1 MKKQT
6 CRRIERLML
15 VLVSCVIIVVALLN
29 LLHPATAQAEQITL
43 ATGTDVKPTDFP
55 TAEPTVEPT
64 PTAAPTPPS
73 TQAPPADA
81 YKITFGM
88 PQGWSSAASVRV
100 ILRVQD
106 KRQCGWQK
114 VEIRGAAL
122 QGGGEWLDVTQR
134 FIDAQDDKIQVDAVQ
149 NGQLLVRV
157 TDPQG
162 MLFMEEA
169 TVRCFDRQA
178 PVVSANFDA
187 NMLLHVDAQDDL
199 SGVAGIQINALL
211 FTKLESG
218 ALNVRMEEAL
228 NQYEKL
234 AIRAFDFA
242 GNFSELITL
251 ENPYYAKPTEAPTT
265 APQPTKDTSNV
276 SGGNNENEPT
286 STPKPTAVPTQDSS
300 ASYPTQM
307 PVTATPTPII
317 QTEYVP
323 LGPGMPYK
331 SSGNMHTLDMLY
343 SAATNKQFITVQ
355 ARNGATVYLIID
367 YDKPIDEDAELYET
381 YFLNL
386 VDERD
391 LLALLSNEELPSP
404 TPEVI
409 VITPAP
415 TVMPVVTAAPV
426 DAGALGKNDSTKSLL
441 LLAVVAVLGLG
452 GACVFLLL
460 KQKKAAPQSSP
471 EIYLEDEAEEEDE
484 HSEDTP

>member
-15 VLVSCVIIVVALLN
+15 VLVSCVIIAVALLN

-64 PTAAPTPPS
+64 PTPQP
-73 TQAPPADA
+73 TQAPPAEA

-88 PQGWSSAASVRV
+88 PQGWSSSASVRV

-114 VEIRGAAL
+114 VEVRGAVL
-122 QGGGEWLDVTQR
+122 QDGEWLDMTQQ

-162 MLFMEEA
+162 TLFMEET

-178 PVVSANFDA
+178 PVVSASFDA

-251 ENPYYAKPTEAPTT
+251 ENPYYMKPTEAPTT
-265 APQPTKDTSNV
+265 APQPTKDTGNTG
-276 SGGNNENEPT
+276 SGSSENKPAA
-286 STPKPTAVPTQDSS
+286 TPKPTAVPTQDDRVI
-300 ASYPTQM
+300 YPTQM
-307 PVTATPTPII
+307 PVTATSTPII

-355 ARNGATVYLIID
+355 ARNGATFYLIID

-391 LLALLSNEELPSP
+391 LLALLSDEELPSP

-409 VITPAP
+409 VVTPAP
-415 TVMPVVTAAPV
+415 TTVPTVTVAPM
-426 DAGALGKNDSTKSLL
+426 DAGVSGKNDSTKSLL
-441 LLAVVAVLGLG
+441 LLAVAAVLGLG
-452 GACVFLLL
+452 GACIFLLL
-460 KQKKAAPQSSP
+460 KQKKAVPQPSP

-484 HSEDTP
+484 QPENTP

>member
-1 MKKQT
+1 MKKQK

-43 ATGTDVKPTDFP
+43 ATGTDVQPTTEP
-55 TAEPTVEPT
+55 TAEPTPTAVPTQQPT
-64 PTAAPTPPS
+64 P
-73 TQAPPADA
+73 APPADA

-100 ILRVQD
+100 TLRVQD

-114 VEIRGAAL
+114 IEIRGAAL
-122 QGGGEWLDVTQR
+122 QGGEWLDVTQR

-162 MLFMEEA
+162 TLFMEEA
-169 TVRCFDRQA
+169 AVRCFDRQA
-178 PVVSANFDA
+178 PTVSASFDA

-218 ALNVRMEEAL
+218 ALNVRMEEVL

-251 ENPYYAKPTEAPTT
+251 ENPYYMKPTEAPTT
-265 APQPTKDTSNV
+265 VPQPTKDTGNAG
-276 SGGNNENEPT
+276 SGSSENKPT
-286 STPKPTAVPTQDSS
+286 ATPKPTVAPTQDDRVV
-300 ASYPTQM
+300 YPTQM

-355 ARNGATVYLIID
+355 ARNGATFYLIID

-391 LLALLSNEELPSP
+391 LLALLSDEELPSP

-460 KQKKAAPQSSP
+460 KQKKAAPQPSP
-471 EIYLEDEAEEEDE
+471 EIYLEEEEEEEDE

>member
-1 MKKQT
+1 MKKQN

-64 PTAAPTPPS
+64 PTPQP

-100 ILRVQD
+100 TLRVQD
-106 KRQCGWQK
+106 KRQCGWQR

-122 QGGGEWLDVTQR
+122 QGGDWLDVTQR
-134 FIDAQDDKIQVDAVQ
+134 FVDAQDDKIQVDAVQ

-162 MLFMEEA
+162 TLFMEEA

-178 PVVSANFDA
+178 PTVSASFDA

-199 SGVAGIQINALL
+199 SGVAGIQINTLL

-218 ALNVRMEEAL
+218 ALNVRMEDAL

-251 ENPYYAKPTEAPTT
+251 ENPYYMKPTEAPTT
-265 APQPTKDTSNV
+265 APKDTNNTG
-276 SGGNNENEPT
+276 GGNNENKPT
-286 STPKPTAVPTQDSS
+286 ATPKPTAVPTQDSS

-355 ARNGATVYLIID
+355 ARNGATFYLIID

-391 LLALLSNEELPSP
+391 WFAVLSDEELPSP

-409 VITPAP
+409 VVTPAP
-415 TVMPVVTAAPV
+415 TAVPAVTVAPADAATN
-426 DAGALGKNDSTKSLL
+426 KQSDSTRSLL
-441 LLAVVAVLGLG
+441 LLAVIAVLGLG
-452 GACVFLLL
+452 GTCVFLLL

-471 EIYLEDEAEEEDE
+471 EVYLEDETEEEDE
-484 HSEDTP
+484 QPGNTP

>member
-1 MKKQT
+1 MKKQN

-15 VLVSCVIIVVALLN
+15 VLVSCVIIAVALLN
-29 LLHPATAQAEQITL
+29 LLHPATAQAEQSTL
-43 ATGTDVKPTDFP
+43 ATGTDVQP
-55 TAEPTVEPT
+55 TAVPTVEPT
-64 PTAAPTPPS
+64 PTAAPTQQPTPAPS
-73 TQAPPADA
+73 TEA
-81 YKITFGM
+81 YKITFGT
-88 PQGWSSAASVRV
+88 PQGWSSAASARV
-100 ILRVQD
+100 TIRVQD
-106 KRQCGWQK
+106 KRQCGWQR

-122 QGGGEWLDVTQR
+122 QNGEWLDVTQR

-162 MLFMEEA
+162 MLFTEEA

-178 PVVSANFDA
+178 PTVSASFDA

-265 APQPTKDTSNV
+265 VPQPTKDTSNAG
-276 SGGNNENEPT
+276 GGNSENKPT
-286 STPKPTAVPTQDSS
+286 ATPKPTAVPTQDGS
-300 ASYPTQM
+300 AAYPTQM

-331 SSGNMHTLDMLY
+331 SNGNMHTLDMLY

-355 ARNGATVYLIID
+355 ARNGATFYLIID

-409 VITPAP
+409 VVTPEP
-415 TVMPVVTAAPV
+415 TMVPVVTAAPA
-426 DAGALGKNDSTKSLL
+426 DAGASGKNDSTKSLL
-441 LLAVVAVLGLG
+441 LLAVIAVLGLG
-452 GACVFLLL
+452 GTCVFLLL

-484 HSEDTP
+484 QPENTP

>member
-1 MKKQT
+1 MKKQN

-64 PTAAPTPPS
+64 PTPQP

-100 ILRVQD
+100 TLRVQD
-106 KRQCGWQK
+106 KRQCGWQR

-122 QGGGEWLDVTQR
+122 QGGDWLDVTQR
-134 FIDAQDDKIQVDAVQ
+134 FVDAQDDKIQVDAVQ

-178 PVVSANFDA
+178 PTVSASFDA

-199 SGVAGIQINALL
+199 SGVAGIQINTLL

-218 ALNVRMEEAL
+218 ALNVRMEDAL

-276 SGGNNENEPT
+276 GSGNNENKPT
-286 STPKPTAVPTQDSS
+286 ATPKPTAVPTQDDRVI
-300 ASYPTQM
+300 YPTQM

-355 ARNGATVYLIID
+355 ARNGATFYLIID

-391 LLALLSNEELPSP
+391 LLALLSDEELPSP

-409 VITPAP
+409 VVTPEP
-415 TVMPVVTAAPV
+415 TSVPAATVVPA
-426 DAGALGKNDSTKSLL
+426 DAGTADKFDSTKTLL
-441 LLAVVAVLGLG
+441 LLAVVAALGLG

-460 KQKKAAPQSSP
+460 KQKQASPQPST
-471 EIYLEDEAEEEDE
+471 EIYPEDEAEEEGE

>member
-1 MKKQT
+1 MKKQN

-15 VLVSCVIIVVALLN
+15 VLISCVIIVVALLN
-29 LLHPATAQAEQITL
+29 LLHPATAQAEQTAL
-43 ATGTDVKPTDFP
+43 ATGTDVQPTDFP

-64 PTAAPTPPS
+64 PTPQP

-88 PQGWSSAASVRV
+88 PQGWSSSASVRV
-100 ILRVQD
+100 TIRVQD

-114 VEIRGAAL
+114 VEVRGAAL
-122 QGGGEWLDVTQR
+122 QGGEWLDVTQR

-162 MLFMEEA
+162 TLFMEEA
-169 TVRCFDRQA
+169 AVRCFDRQA
-178 PVVSANFDA
+178 PTVSASFDA

-218 ALNVRMEEAL
+218 ALNVRMEDAL

-251 ENPYYAKPTEAPTT
+251 ENSYYMKPTEAPTT
-265 APQPTKDTSNV
+265 APQPTKDASNV
-276 SGGNNENEPT
+276 SGGNNENKPT
-286 STPKPTAVPTQDSS
+286 ATPKPTAVPTQDSS
-300 ASYPTQM
+300 ASYPTQI
-307 PVTATPTPII
+307 PVTATPTPIS

-355 ARNGATVYLIID
+355 ARNGATFYLIID

-391 LLALLSNEELPSP
+391 LLALLSDEELPSP

-409 VITPAP
+409 VVTPVPTAVPAVTVAP
-415 TVMPVVTAAPV
+415 ADAATAN
-426 DAGALGKNDSTKSLL
+426 KFDSTRSLL
-441 LLAVVAVLGLG
+441 LLAVIAVLGLG
-452 GACVFLLL
+452 GTCVFLLL
-460 KQKKAAPQSSP
+460 KQKKAAPQPSP

-484 HSEDTP
+484 QPEDTP

>member
-1 MKKQT
+1 MKKQN

-15 VLVSCVIIVVALLN
+15 VLVSCVMIAVALLN

-55 TAEPTVEPT
+55 TAEPTAEPT

-88 PQGWSSAASVRV
+88 PQGWSSSASVRV
-100 ILRVQD
+100 TLRVQD
-106 KRQCGWQK
+106 KRQCGWQR

-122 QGGGEWLDVTQR
+122 QGDDWLDITQR
-134 FIDAQDDKIQVDAVQ
+134 FVDAQDDKIQVDAVQ

-178 PVVSANFDA
+178 PTVSASFDA

-218 ALNVRMEEAL
+218 ALNVRMEDAL

-265 APQPTKDTSNV
+265 APQPTKGTGNAGS
-276 SGGNNENEPT
+276 GNNGNTPT
-286 STPKPTAVPTQDSS
+286 ATPKPTAVPTQDSS

-355 ARNGATVYLIID
+355 ARNGATFYLIID

-391 LLALLSNEELPSP
+391 LLALLSDEELPSP

-409 VITPAP
+409 VVTPAP
-415 TVMPVVTAAPV
+415 TAVPAATAVPA
-426 DAGALGKNDSTKSLL
+426 DAGTADKFDSTKTLL
-441 LLAVVAVLGLG
+441 LLAVVAALGLG

-460 KQKKAAPQSSP
+460 KQKKASPQPST
-471 EIYLEDEAEEEDE
+471 EIYLEDEAEEEGE

>member
-1 MKKQT
+1 MKKQN

-15 VLVSCVIIVVALLN
+15 VLISCVIIVVALLN
-29 LLHPATAQAEQITL
+29 LLHPATAQAEQTTL
-43 ATGTDVKPTDFP
+43 ATGTDVQPTDFP

-64 PTAAPTPPS
+64 PTPQP
-73 TQAPPADA
+73 TQAPPTDA

-88 PQGWSSAASVRV
+88 PQGWSSSASVRV
-100 ILRVQD
+100 TIRVQD

-114 VEIRGAAL
+114 VEVRGAAL
-122 QGGGEWLDVTQR
+122 QNGEWLDVTQR
-134 FIDAQDDKIQVDAVQ
+134 FIDAQDDKIQVDTVQ

-162 MLFMEEA
+162 VLFTEEA
-169 TVRCFDRQA
+169 AVRCFDRQA
-178 PVVSANFDA
+178 PVVSASFDV
-187 NMLLHVDAQDDL
+187 NRLLHVDAQDDL

-218 ALNVRMEEAL
+218 ALNVRMEDAL

-242 GNFSELITL
+242 GNFSGLITL
-251 ENPYYAKPTEAPTT
+251 ENPYYMKPTEAPTAT
-265 APQPTKDTSNV
+265 PQPTKDMGNTGGGS
-276 SGGNNENEPT
+276 GNNKPT
-286 STPKPTAVPTQDSS
+286 ATPKPTVVPTQDDRVI
-300 ASYPTQM
+300 YPTQM

-355 ARNGATVYLIID
+355 ARNGATFYLIID

-391 LLALLSNEELPSP
+391 LLALLSDEELPSP

-409 VITPAP
+409 VVTPEP
-415 TVMPVVTAAPV
+415 TAEPAATVVPA
-426 DAGALGKNDSTKSLL
+426 DAGTADKFDSTKSLL

-460 KQKKAAPQSSP
+460 KQKKAAPQPSP

>member
-1 MKKQT
+1 MKKQK

-15 VLVSCVIIVVALLN
+15 VLVSCVMIAVVLLN

-64 PTAAPTPPS
+64 PTPQP

-106 KRQCGWQK
+106 KRQCGWQR

-122 QGGGEWLDVTQR
+122 QGGDWLDVTQR
-134 FIDAQDDKIQVDAVQ
+134 FVDAQDDKIQVDAVQ

-178 PVVSANFDA
+178 PTVSASFDA

-218 ALNVRMEEAL
+218 ALNVRMEDAL

-265 APQPTKDTSNV
+265 APQPTKGTGNAGS
-276 SGGNNENEPT
+276 GNNGNTPT
-286 STPKPTAVPTQDSS
+286 ATPKPTAVPTQDDRMI
-300 ASYPTQM
+300 YPTQM

-355 ARNGATVYLIID
+355 ARNGATFYLIID

-391 LLALLSNEELPSP
+391 LLALLSDEELPSP

-409 VITPAP
+409 VVTPVP
-415 TVMPVVTAAPV
+415 TAVPTATAAPA
-426 DAGALGKNDSTKSLL
+426 DAGTADKFDSTKSLL

-460 KQKKAAPQSSP
+460 KQKKAAPQPSP

-484 HSEDTP
+484 PSEDTP